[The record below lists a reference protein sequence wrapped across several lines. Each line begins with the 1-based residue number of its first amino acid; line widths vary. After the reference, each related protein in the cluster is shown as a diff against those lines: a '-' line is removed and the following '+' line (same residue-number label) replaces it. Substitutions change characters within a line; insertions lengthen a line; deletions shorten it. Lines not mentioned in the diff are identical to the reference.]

1 MERQGREGKKGA
13 REGER
18 GGIIPSPQIPG
29 SATDAHQSPRKKSMP
44 FRHVLGR
51 ALPRLSAGQSQ
62 GRVVQIAVL
71 FGTAETIIL
80 IDEYARAPLGTLH
93 PPACPASVRNYAYQL
108 TCRS

>member
-13 REGER
+13 REGR
-18 GGIIPSPQIPG
+18 DYPLPQIPG